1 METNPQPVNQHEIVT
16 LTTPSNPNHKILL
29 IGLTTMVIIGIT
41 IGTVYY
47 LQINQQEIA
56 SIQNIQQA
64 PKISQTIA
72 QPLPTSISSAVV
84 APSNHFKIVTGNLYK
99 TLPNGKE
106 ELIIPASSLKHTQL
120 EVIEI
125 VSFILSPDTSKIV
138 LRTFGGISPFVLFY
152 YDISTGQNTFISF
165 GEEVAWSPN
174 SRYIAYTHRSADVGP
189 LRLSIFDTTAN
200 KHVETTQS
208 VNAERSSFTDI
219 RWSPQSDFITAK
231 YETRDDIPYG
241 NIVAQGDTQITLKH

>member
-1 METNPQPVNQHEIVT
+1 METNLHPADQNETVKFP
-16 LTTPSNPNHKILL
+16 TPSNPNHKVLL
-29 IGLTTMVIIGIT
+29 IGLTTLLIIGIT
-41 IGTVYY
+41 TGTIYY
-47 LQINQQEIA
+47 LQTNLQQTA

-174 SRYIAYTHRSADVGP
+174 SRYIAYTQRSADVGP
-189 LRLSIFDTTAN
+189 LRLSIFDTMAN

-208 VNAERSSFTDI
+208 VDTKKTGFTDL

-241 NIVAQGDTQITLKH
+241 NIVAQGETQITLKH